1 MRSVMKSMFLPF
13 LLLSLFATTKAAAGA
28 ALCADVDAALQTCDT
43 ILKTGNLNDPSLD
56 GCCAGLKKITT
67 ISATIGAKAACQCVH
82 AALSIAA
89 NPSSVALPG
98 GVDIFAQVTGKCGIY
113 LGFSTDVG
121 C

>member
-13 LLLSLFATTKAAAGA
+13 LLISLFATTKAAAGA

-43 ILKTGNLNDPSLD
+43 IFKTGNLNDPSFD
-56 GCCAGLKKITT
+56 GCCAGLNKIAT

-82 AALSIAA
+82 AALGIAA
-89 NPSSVALPG
+89 NPTSVAVG
-98 GVDIFAQVTGKCGIY
+98 ISAQVPEKCGIN
-113 LGFSTDVG
+113 LGFSIDATVG